1 MSDSDSFGLQ
11 LAKYTNGKVRLMTT
25 FIVIHEPALLAAA
38 LTVLIYDYFITL
50 HSEVQWTCGRK
61 WGIVRTTFTVS
72 RYVPFAGAV
81 MTLYSAVKI
90 WGTQNCLP
98 FNDAVNGWSRQFSL
112 HGFAMTFAG
121 MHFLGIIA
129 SEGLLI
135 ARIYGFSGN
144 NNICLIVLLSFSSVI
159 LAMAV
164 ILSAAPMNLNIP
176 RVSPPCVFEGARSS
190 ALPYGLLLFFEIVLM
205 STTAFLRYRH
215 YFGSHSPLM
224 RSIYRDGLLYMFCI
238 MMVSAAN
245 VIVIA
250 VLPLSFS
257 DMLDT
262 PQIVMH
268 SVLASRILF
277 SLPVNKVPAFPTYQS
292 TPPTEMLS
300 CPHELD
306 AMPGGGE
313 TIGGANHNQV

>member
-11 LAKYTNGKVRLMTT
+11 LAKYTN
-25 FIVIHEPALLAAA
+25 AAA
-38 LTVLIYDYFITL
+38 LAILVYDYFVTL

-81 MTLYSAVKI
+81 MTLYSAVKT

-98 FNDAVNGWSRQFSL
+98 FNDAVS
-112 HGFAMTFAG
+112 G

-144 NNICLIVLLSFSSVI
+144 NNTCLIVLLSFSSVI

-164 ILSAAPMNLNIP
+164 ILSAAPMNLGIS
-176 RVSPPCVFEGARSS
+176 RVSPPCVLEGARSS

-205 STTAFLRYRH
+205 SITAFLRYR
-215 YFGSHSPLM
+215 YYLGSHSTLM

-245 VIVIA
+245 VLVIA
-250 VLPLSFS
+250 ALPPSFS
-257 DMLDT
+257 DMLII
-262 PQIVMH
+262 PQIVVH

-277 SLPVNKVPAFPTYQS
+277 SLPVNKVPVFPTYRS
-292 TPPTEMLS
+292 TPSTEMLS
-300 CPHELD
+300 CTHEID
-306 AMPGGGE
+306 AMSGDGE
-313 TIGGANHNQV
+313 TVSGADRSQV